1 MSLDFSCREGHEVDL
16 DKEDNMQRKWIILLV
31 FTSCLLLVSC
41 SQSDR
46 TQEYANLSNQMAE
59 CLSKLDKLDRSIEAL
74 PIPQGSAVVIRG
86 VFWEED
92 DKVVICNRSQVAL
105 NLFGWTLTDNE
116 GSYTFPEDAFVEALS
131 DYTLPFHVYNPK
143 GATQELWFAKD
154 HDEIVLKDRDGSVVD
169 QYRW

>member
-1 MSLDFSCREGHEVDL
+1 MSLEFSCWGDHEVDL

-59 CLSKLDKLDRSIEAL
+59 CLSKLNKLDRSIEAL

-92 DKVVICNRSQVAL
+92 DAVIMSNRSQVAVDL
-105 NLFGWTLTDNE
+105 SGWTLTDNA
-116 GSYTFPEDAFVEALS
+116 GSYVFPEDTFVEALS
-131 DYTLPFHVYNPK
+131 DYTLSFHVYNPT
-143 GATQELWFAKD
+143 GAKQGLWFADD
-154 HDEIVLKDRDGSVVD
+154 HDEIVLKDRDGNIVD

>member
-1 MSLDFSCREGHEVDL
+1 MSIEFSCRGDHEVDL

-31 FTSCLLLVSC
+31 FMSCLLLVSC

-46 TQEYANLSNQMAE
+46 TQEYANLSNQVAE

-86 VFWEED
+86 VFSED
-92 DKVVICNRSQVAL
+92 ADAVILSNRSHVAV
-105 NLFGWTLTDNE
+105 NLSGWALTDYE
-116 GSYTFPEDAFVEALS
+116 GSYKFPEDASVEALG
-131 DYTLPFHVYNPK
+131 DYTLPFDVYNPTEAK
-143 GATQELWFAKD
+143 QGLWFADD
-154 HDEIVLKDRDGSVVD
+154 HDEIVLKDRDGNVVD